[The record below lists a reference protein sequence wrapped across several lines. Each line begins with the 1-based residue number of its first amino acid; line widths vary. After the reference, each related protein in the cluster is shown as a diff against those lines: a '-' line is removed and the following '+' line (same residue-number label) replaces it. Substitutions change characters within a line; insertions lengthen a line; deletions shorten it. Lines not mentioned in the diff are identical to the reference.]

1 MKHGLFKSSLVWT
14 GMLLSF
20 ASYGQRSDAPLGA
33 LPMQYNSSFAGE
45 GSGPRISSN
54 IGFNSDYINFPLRRL
69 ITDLSYDQFVS
80 RIHTGV
86 GLSTSYYNGRSEFG
100 KTAAYSVGAA
110 IAPKFSIKGKVT
122 ISPSLDFSFARGDVY
137 LDFRRYDGTELEYGY
152 TYIRSRAAIL
162 VNTQKWYVG
171 YSVDAYTNLDYRND
185 TIATRIGTPFKGF
198 NSVLQLGY
206 TFQRSTDAKFSFT
219 PQIAFKIREQPQR
232 FEDPLWERIKQVDF
246 NFTFRHDKFI
256 WGANGN
262 GIHVGLQTQQLRL
275 MLTNW
280 IKDDNTYPYAGN
292 LSFRYIFK
300 KDK

>member
-1 MKHGLFKSSLVWT
+1 MFFKSSLIWA
-14 GMLLSF
+14 GMLLSL
-20 ASYGQRSDAPLGA
+20 ASYGQRSIAPLGA
-33 LPMQYNSSFAGE
+33 LPMQNNSSFAGE

-54 IGFNSDYINFPLRRL
+54 IGFNSDYINFSQKRL
-69 ITDLSYDQFVS
+69 ITDVSYDQFVS
-80 RIHTGV
+80 GIHTGV
-86 GLSTSYYNGRSEFG
+86 GISTSYYNENNGGG
-100 KTAAYSVGAA
+100 KASMYTIGAA

-122 ISPSLDFSFARGDVY
+122 ISPSLDFSFSRGDVY
-137 LDFRRYDGTELEYGY
+137 LDFRRYDGTELEY
-152 TYIRSRAAIL
+152 TYDYFRSRVGIL

-171 YSVDAYTNLDYRND
+171 YSVDLYTNYKYSDD
-185 TIATRIGTPFKGF
+185 TIEARIGTPFKGF

-232 FEDPLWERIKQVDF
+232 FEDSLWERIKQVDF

-262 GIHVGLQTQQLRL
+262 GIHVGLQTQQIRV

-292 LSFRYIFK
+292 LSFRYTFK